1 MTVIWQEGGPPDS
14 LECCVFL
21 SPFFSKLFPHGN
33 QGSHPGQG
41 VGEWVRLFSSKKG
54 TATVLQLQEECLLC
68 VVDADPGWNAE

>member
-1 MTVIWQEGGPPDS
+1 MTVIWQEGGTPDS

-33 QGSHPGQG
+33 PGSHPGRGGGG
-41 VGEWVRLFSSKKG
+41 VFKTFSSKKG